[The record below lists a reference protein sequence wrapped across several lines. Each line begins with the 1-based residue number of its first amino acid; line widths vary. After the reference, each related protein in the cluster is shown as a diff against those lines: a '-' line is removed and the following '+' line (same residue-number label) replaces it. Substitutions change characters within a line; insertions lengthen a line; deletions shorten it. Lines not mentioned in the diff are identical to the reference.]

1 MFRSC
6 KILHYSIDDIEDNS
20 ILRRGIPVAH
30 SIYGVPSTLSAANCM
45 TYRVLEMALSLNH
58 PEAVTVFTKQSLQVH
73 CGQAMDVYCRENCI
87 CPSVE
92 EYQEIAKKS
101 MIESDP

>member
-30 SIYGVPSTLSAANCM
+30 SIYGVPSTISAANCQI
-45 TYRVLEMALSLNH
+45 YRALEMVLSLNH
-58 PEAVTVFTKQSLQVH
+58 SKAATVFTKQALELH
-73 CGQAMDVYCRENCI
+73 HGQAMEIYWRENCV

-92 EYQEIAKKS
+92 EYLENAKRS
-101 MIESDP
+101 MIESDS